1 MKATFNPSKKQKF
14 TASHRKEGRVKF
26 EQYSIISPNEDAS
39 ERITA
44 RIYWPGTRVYAC
56 IRIHS
61 PEISAKGSGWAGGG
75 GYCKASASLAEAIEN
90 AGFTLSEN
98 ISGVG
103 ERAMESALLAIAE
116 SIGVFQPRV
125 IRAHQ

>member
-1 MKATFNPSKKQKF
+1 MQATYNPNKKQKF

-26 EQYSIISPNEDAS
+26 EQYTVISGIEDANTQ
-39 ERITA
+39 ITA

-56 IRIHS
+56 IWIHS
-61 PEISAKGSGWAGGG
+61 PEIYAQGSGWAGGG

-103 ERAMESALLAIAE
+103 EAAMREALLAIADC
-116 SIGVFQPRV
+116 IGMLFPRI